1 MDKVRR
7 LVNAYYYNL
16 SKDPSMI
23 LTKFRLWKCTI
34 DDIDKIKKWDAQMQ
48 LGKIKI
54 DADLLNNGK

>member
-16 SKDPSMI
+16 SKDASMI
-23 LTKFRLWKCTI
+23 LTNFRLWKCTI